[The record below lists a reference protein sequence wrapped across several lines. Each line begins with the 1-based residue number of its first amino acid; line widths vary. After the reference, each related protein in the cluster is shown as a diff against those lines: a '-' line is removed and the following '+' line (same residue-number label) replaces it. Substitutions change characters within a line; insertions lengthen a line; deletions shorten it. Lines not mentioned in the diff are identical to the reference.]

1 MKKIEEQLESIE
13 EVLSLVIR
21 KNASIENLIQT
32 TTESQNKILGNA
44 LIELKKDLNQNS
56 SQHLKSYLS
65 QIEQVIVTAPKE
77 SQVTHHHHFD
87 LQSKGFII
95 SAAVLLLSTAISIA
109 VAISNYSESSRLQK
123 SDLKFRIARQLS
135 PLLTARVDSIYYEE
149 PDQAELET
157 QKREAHELTVREAEE
172 LLKQRQSCMQ
182 KLLNPYEGC
191 LKASSCNDSIT
202 SESSLRLL

>member
-32 TTESQNKILGNA
+32 ATESQNKTLA
-44 LIELKKDLNQNS
+44 DTLIELKEDLNQSS
-56 SQHLKSYLS
+56 SQHLKTYLS
-65 QIEQVIVTAPKE
+65 HIQQAVANVPKASE
-77 SQVTHHHHFD
+77 VRHHHHFD

-109 VAISNYSESSRLQK
+109 VAINNYMESNRLQG

-135 PLLTARVDSIYYEE
+135 PELTERVDSIYYED
-149 PDQAELET
+149 PDRAELET
-157 QKREAHELTVREAEE
+157 QKREAHELTVLEAEE
-172 LLKQRQSCMQ
+172 LLQQRQNEAKQAREMLN
-182 KLLNPYEGC
+182 KL
-191 LKASSCNDSIT
+191 KKD
-202 SESSLRLL
+202 